1 MPDSI
6 LFTIFL
12 IFTGSALVATL
23 ALFARQAMIVG
34 YILLGMLLG
43 PHMLGLVQDPDLIS
57 QMSHIGIIFLLFLLG
72 LDLPPR
78 KLMGMLGETVIV
90 TGLSSLAFFVI
101 AALVLRLAGF
111 GWLET
116 LIASAAFTFS
126 STIIGLKLLPTTI
139 LHHRRTGE
147 IIISILLFQDVLAI
161 ILLMAIEMAGTGGA
175 DTRRLLM
182 LMLALPGLF
191 GLAMWLARW
200 LVVPLIARFDTIQE
214 YVFLLTIGWCLGI
227 AELAGALG
235 LSQEIGAFMA
245 GVALASSPVA
255 QYIAESL
262 KPLRDFFL
270 IIFFFALGAGFDP
283 MLLPQIWVPALALA
297 LLALLVKPWVFR
309 RLLVHAGEDPQRSAE
324 IGVRLG
330 QISEFAL
337 LVAVLAQQNGVIPE
351 RASILVQAATLL
363 TFIASGYWVVMR
375 YPTPVAVNEKLRRN

>member
-1 MPDSI
+1 MHDSI
-6 LFTIFL
+6 VFTIFL

-34 YILLGMLLG
+34 YILLGVALG
-43 PHMLGLVQDPDLIS
+43 PHVLGLVEDPALIA

-72 LDLPPR
+72 LDLPPG
-78 KLMGMLGETVIV
+78 KLMAMLGETVTI
-90 TGLSSLAFFVI
+90 TGASSVLFFLTAAGVAWLAGLDPVECLVI
-101 AALVLRLAGF
+101 AM
-111 GWLET
+111 
-116 LIASAAFTFS
+116 AFTFS

-161 ILLMAIEMAGTGGA
+161 VLLLAVEMAGGEAAGI
-175 DTRRLLM
+175 RRWLELG
-182 LMLALPGLF
+182 LSLPALF
-191 GLAMWLARW
+191 GAAMLLARY
-200 LVVPLIARFDTIQE
+200 LVIPLIARFDTIQE

-235 LSQEIGAFMA
+235 LSQEIGAFLA
-245 GVALASSPVA
+245 GVALASSPIA

-262 KPLRDFFL
+262 KPVRDFFL
-270 IIFFFALGAGFDP
+270 ILFFFALGAGFDP
-283 MLLPQIWVPALALA
+283 AMLDRVWLPALALA
-297 LLALLVKPWVFR
+297 ALALLFKPWVFR
-309 RLLVHAGEDPQRSAE
+309 FLLSRAGEDPQRSME

-337 LVAVLAQQNGVIPE
+337 LVAVLAQANGVIGE
-351 RASILVQAATLL
+351 RASALLQAASIL

-375 YPTPVAVNEKLRRN
+375 YPTPVAVNERLRRN

>member
-12 IFTGSALVATL
+12 IFPGSALVATL

-101 AALVLRLAGF
+101 AAIVLRLAGF
-111 GWLET
+111 GWIET

-161 ILLMAIEMAGTGGA
+161 ILLMAIEMAGTGEA
-175 DTRRLLM
+175 DTRRLFVLT
-182 LMLALPGLF
+182 LALPGLF
-191 GLAMWLARW
+191 GLALWLARR

-227 AELAGALG
+227 AELAGAMG

-283 MLLPQIWVPALALA
+283 MLLPQIWMPALALA

-309 RLLVHAGEDPQRSAE
+309 RLLVRAGEDPQRSAE

>member
-101 AALVLRLAGF
+101 AAIVLRLAGF
-111 GWLET
+111 GWIET

-161 ILLMAIEMAGTGGA
+161 ILLMAIEMAGTGEA
-175 DTRRLLM
+175 DTRRLFVLT
-182 LMLALPGLF
+182 LALPGLF
-191 GLAMWLARW
+191 GLALWLARR

-227 AELAGALG
+227 AELAGAMG

-283 MLLPQIWVPALALA
+283 MLLPQIWMPALALA

-309 RLLVHAGEDPQRSAE
+309 RLLVRAGEDPQRSAE

>member
-1 MPDSI
+1 MHDSI

-101 AALVLRLAGF
+101 AAIVLRLAGF
-111 GWLET
+111 GWIET

-161 ILLMAIEMAGTGGA
+161 ILLMAIEMAGTGEA
-175 DTRRLLM
+175 DTRRLFVLT
-182 LMLALPGLF
+182 LALPGLF
-191 GLAMWLARW
+191 GLTLWLARR

-227 AELAGALG
+227 AELAGAMG

-283 MLLPQIWVPALALA
+283 MLLPQIWMPALALA

-309 RLLVHAGEDPQRSAE
+309 RLLVRAGEDPQRSAE

>member
-1 MPDSI
+1 MHDSI

-101 AALVLRLAGF
+101 AAIVLRLAGF
-111 GWLET
+111 GWIET

-161 ILLMAIEMAGTGGA
+161 ILLMAIEMAGTGEA
-175 DTRRLLM
+175 DTRRLFVLT
-182 LMLALPGLF
+182 LALPGLF
-191 GLAMWLARW
+191 GLALWLARR

-227 AELAGALG
+227 AELAGAMG

-283 MLLPQIWVPALALA
+283 MLLPQIWMPALALA

-309 RLLVHAGEDPQRSAE
+309 RLLVRAGEDPQRSAE

>member
-1 MPDSI
+1 MSDSI
-6 LFTIFL
+6 VFTIFL

-43 PHMLGLVQDPDLIS
+43 PHVLGLVQDPELIS

-78 KLMGMLGETVIV
+78 KLMGMLGETVVV
-90 TGLSSLAFFVI
+90 TGLSALAFFVI
-101 AALVLRLAGF
+101 AAIVSRLAGF

-182 LMLALPGLF
+182 LTLALPGLF
-191 GLAMWLARW
+191 GLAMWLARR

-283 MLLPQIWVPALALA
+283 MLLPQIWLPALALA

-309 RLLVHAGEDPQRSAE
+309 RLLVRAGEDPQRSAE

-337 LVAVLAQQNGVIPE
+337 LVAVLAQQNGVISE

-363 TFIASGYWVVMR
+363 TFIASGSWVVMR